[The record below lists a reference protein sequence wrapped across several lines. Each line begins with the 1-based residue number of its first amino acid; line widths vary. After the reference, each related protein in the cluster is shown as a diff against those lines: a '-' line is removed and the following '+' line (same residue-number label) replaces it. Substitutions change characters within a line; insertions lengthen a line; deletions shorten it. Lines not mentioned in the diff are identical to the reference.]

1 MDKVRLALVLIT
13 IAITVG
19 PFLGVLIVYRNN
31 LPGLIIP
38 PQMNQLLN
46 GGLPGISDVT
56 GNNSS
61 QSGQTDNQTSGII
74 SFIDSLIS
82 GDGPI
87 SGDIRATFNSI

>member
-46 GGLPGISDVT
+46 GDRKSVV
-56 GNNSS
+56 
-61 QSGQTDNQTSGII
+61 
-74 SFIDSLIS
+74 
-82 GDGPI
+82 
-87 SGDIRATFNSI
+87 